1 MSLNVSQHTWLL
13 LKFLIRNVF
22 LSYSYHTPAP
32 ARSPLSPYQSQ
43 ASACPG
49 VWLAYLVT
57 LHWRIIDFPFER
69 RHQLETGTWLGVLF
83 CVRAPIFGMGLL
95 FALNLCRSWASW
107 FYFLDKWTSNLSHL
121 HIRVLSARIQNRSHH
136 VYRRN
141 LHYPTD
147 YQPVWGL
154 NSQSHYVFSLLP
166 IQSGFYK
173 CFLKTWFSAISLSNV
188 LNNIYLHSPIICG

>member
-1 MSLNVSQHTWLL
+1 MRIYPHKLIYLNALSLAGGTVGKDLAGL
-13 LKFLIRNVF
+13 D
-22 LSYSYHTPAP
+22 LSIKLRLSSNWQCLWMWASIPGFYWNFWYAMYFCHILTTPAP

-121 HIRVLSARIQNRSHH
+121 HIRVLSARIQNR
-136 VYRRN
+136 
-141 LHYPTD
+141 
-147 YQPVWGL
+147 
-154 NSQSHYVFSLLP
+154 
-166 IQSGFYK
+166 
-173 CFLKTWFSAISLSNV
+173 
-188 LNNIYLHSPIICG
+188 